1 MVSTAKKNLADVVAW
16 CNLRKI
22 RVEFS
27 TIDDGSYYKEEQLIC
42 INNTEPLTEQL
53 YTLLHECGHALIA
66 DKSKTTE
73 FRFRHGYG
81 VTSRGIRKR
90 FIHQCDIIEE
100 EFEAW
105 HRGRKLATK
114 LGIKINDVTFSN
126 FKANCLKTY
135 IKSAASSI

>member
-1 MVSTAKKNLADVVAW
+1 MTTTKKSLATVVAW
-16 CNLRKI
+16 CNLRNI

-27 TIDDGSYYKEEQLIC
+27 TIEDGVYYKEERLIC
-42 INNTEPLTEQL
+42 INKTEPLTDQL
-53 YTLLHECGHALIA
+53 YTLLHECGHVLIS

-81 VTSRGIRKR
+81 VTSRVIKKR

-114 LGIKINDVTFSN
+114 LGIKINDVAFSN
-126 FKANCLKTY
+126 FKASCLQTY